1 MRTLHKDFPPL
12 ICNCMDHKGEEVVYQ
27 STREAVEVSVFLQA
41 FLEDLEAKGL
51 DVHVAGYSAWD
62 PALSV
67 LPQACQD

>member
-1 MRTLHKDFPPL
+1 
-12 ICNCMDHKGEEVVYQ
+12 MDHKGEEVVYQ

-67 LPQACQD
+67 LLRHAKISLNLHITTSKTYWR